1 MVRTRSGF
9 AGLIAAGTLL
19 VPLLLGGCRRAAT
32 NASPGQSAS
41 PATTTAAASAG
52 GPWTVL
58 FDGTSLAGWHNF
70 ATPGAP
76 AQGWSAINGVLT
88 RTGEGGDLATDREY
102 ENFELELEWKVGPR
116 GNSGVIYR
124 IDPTAEVTYS
134 SGPEMQVLDNDRHPD
149 GRNPLTSAGA
159 NYALHAPPAGVVKAA
174 TLWNAARLV
183 VNGRHVEHWLNGV
196 KVVEYELG
204 SADWEARRRLSKFA
218 TSERYGR
225 ATRGLIALQD
235 HGDRVEYR
243 NIRLK
248 ELP

>member
-19 VPLLLGGCRRAAT
+19 VPLLLGGCRRAAA

-41 PATTTAAASAG
+41 PAATTAAASAG

-225 ATRGLIALQD
+225 APRGLIALQD